1 MNKRWKWS
9 IAGGMFLLL
18 FILLSSW
25 FFNKENGLFIEHLSE
40 KQQSNQ
46 KGSMSNSATQKN
58 IDQIIKDAHF
68 QGAALLVSQDQI
80 FYQQSY
86 GYADEQN
93 KRPNEIDGVF
103 PIASLQKIITGS
115 IILEL
120 VKEGKL
126 KLDTTLD
133 TFYPEID
140 LSQTITIQQ
149 LLDHNSG
156 IYMAEEEPENLLTD
170 QESQIDNVLESLTVV
185 GNKEFNYTNSN
196 YTLLAGIISKLT
208 RQSYEEVIQKRV
220 IDKLSLSHT
229 YFWDDLPTDV
239 TIPEPYFYV
248 EEDYQADL
256 SPANEKLYSSL
267 LGAGNMYMSTEDFW
281 VFIQSLANGQL
292 FDQAEYEQLAK
303 VKEEGYQ
310 AGMIYFDDL
319 KYSEGN
325 LGGYATVIYGDQDNQ
340 NLVILFANQ
349 PTNNGMQALSEE
361 LFNQLRNV

>member
-9 IAGGMFLLL
+9 ITGGVFLLF
-18 FILLSSW
+18 FIFLSTW
-25 FFNKENGLFIEHLSE
+25 YFNKENGLFEEHLSQ
-40 KQQSNQ
+40 KQQSSH
-46 KGSMSNSATQKN
+46 KDIISKSDGKKN

-68 QGAALLVSQDQI
+68 QGTALLVRQDQI

-86 GYADEQN
+86 GYADAQN
-93 KRPNEIDGVF
+93 KRLNKIDGSF

-140 LSQTITIQQ
+140 LSQTITIKQ

-156 IYMAEEEPENLLTD
+156 IVMAEEEPEKLLIS
-170 QESQIDNVLESLTVV
+170 QESQMDNVLNSLSLVE
-185 GNKEFNYTNSN
+185 NKEFNYTNSN
-196 YTLLAGIISKLT
+196 YTILAGVISKLT
-208 RQSYEEVIQKRV
+208 GQPYEDVVQKRV
-220 IDKLSLSHT
+220 IDKLSLRHT
-229 YFWDDLPTDV
+229 YFWDNLPKDE
-239 TIPEPYFYV
+239 TIPTPYFYTKN
-248 EEDYQADL
+248 DYQADPF
-256 SPANEKLYSSL
+256 PASEKLFSSL

-292 FDQAEYEQLAK
+292 FEQAEYDKLAS

-319 KYSEGN
+319 KYSQGS
-325 LGGYATVIYGDQDNQ
+325 LGGYETVIYGDQTNQ

-349 PTNNGMQALSEE
+349 PASDGMQVLSEE
-361 LFNQLRNV
+361 LYNQLLDM